1 MLPWMRLKRWILA
14 SASGVYLYQLQAGP
28 IVHKRKMLLV
38 K

>member
-14 SASGVYLYQLQAGP
+14 PAGGVYVYRLQAGP
-28 IVHKRKMLLV
+28 VVHGRKMLLV